1 LRRLW
6 DTNSKYTFGV
16 IHAQGTIWK
25 ERGLLTSQGNPIKYN
40 KEILRLLEAMNKPK
54 EVAMLH

>member
-1 LRRLW
+1 
-6 DTNSKYTFGV
+6 V